1 MRNRIMTAFLVM
13 AVCLMS
19 ANLAAAHTP
28 LCSCYLNSDGT
39 VTCEGGF
46 SDGSSATGVS
56 MTVKSADGAVLVQGK
71 IDKNGE
77 FSFEKPKVPYA
88 VEFNAGPG
96 HEVIVKGEDIK

>member
-1 MRNRIMTAFLVM
+1 MRRIMM
-13 AVCLMS
+13 CLL
-19 ANLAAAHTP
+19 ALIFCLAGVNPAAAHTP

-56 MTVKSADGAVLVQGK
+56 MTVKAADGSVLTSGK
-71 IDKNGE
+71 IDENGE
-77 FSFEKPKVPYA
+77 FSFEKPKVPFV

-96 HEVIVKGEDIK
+96 HEVTVKGEDIK